1 MSRKSGLGP
10 LMLGIG
16 IGVGAGMLLA
26 PKKGEDLR
34 KDLKKKIDE
43 LIDKVKEIDI
53 KEVSENFTNKIN
65 EFKKEFED
73 LDREKVLKIAK
84 QKGDALRNKANE
96 LVELAKEKGT
106 PIVEKT
112 TEELRL
118 KAINVTKDVLR
129 KLEKNEKPV
138 NNPGNKKMIENK
150 QA

>member
-118 KAINVTKDVLR
+118 KAINVTKDVLK
-129 KLEKNEKPV
+129 KLEKKEKPV
-138 NNPGNKKMIENK
+138 NNPGNNNMIENK

>member
-1 MSRKSGLGP
+1 MYFCGVEKT
-10 LMLGIG
+10 GI
-16 IGVGAGMLLA
+16 
-26 PKKGEDLR
+26 R
-34 KDLKKKIDE
+34 
-43 LIDKVKEIDI
+43 
-53 KEVSENFTNKIN
+53 
-65 EFKKEFED
+65 
-73 LDREKVLKIAK
+73 
-84 QKGDALRNKANE
+84 RNKANE